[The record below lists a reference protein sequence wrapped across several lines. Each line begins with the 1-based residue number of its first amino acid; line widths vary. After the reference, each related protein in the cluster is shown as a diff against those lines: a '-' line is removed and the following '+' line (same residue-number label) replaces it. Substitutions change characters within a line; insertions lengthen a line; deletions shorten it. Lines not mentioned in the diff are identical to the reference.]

1 MIWLEEKE
9 KIIGY
14 VPMLKKEYSEEQI
27 KKMSEY
33 SRYEGWSE
41 LSILV
46 MKIQGIAYKKY
57 SCSFPFRLE
66 YGSDAKRLVDV
77 SSNFDFECFLLP
89 SDPIIIEH
97 YIPQI
102 FEVFKNLTF
111 YKVEEYSSE
120 QMSEK
125 IETAK
130 REIEQLISEKTL
142 VAINYDIEYF
152 LANAK
157 RTTERLGELQKIFAN
172 KGYTLSSSLFENA
185 NPEILKQIYEKRET
199 KITLEKTD

>member
-1 MIWLEEKE
+1 MIWLEEKG
-9 KIIGY
+9 KIVGY
-14 VPMLKKEYSEEQI
+14 VPMLKKEYSEQEI
-27 KKMSEY
+27 KQMSEY
-33 SRYEGWSE
+33 SCYQGWSE

-46 MKIQGIAYKKY
+46 MQIQGIAYKKY
-57 SCSFPFRLE
+57 SCSFPYRLE

-89 SDPIIIEH
+89 SDSTIIKH

-111 YKVEEYSSE
+111 YKVEEYSRK

-142 VAINYDIEYF
+142 SAINHDIENT
-152 LANAK
+152 LNNVK
-157 RTTERLGELQKIFAN
+157 RVTERLSKLQRLFES
-172 KGYTLSSSLFENA
+172 KGYKLNHTLFEDA
-185 NPEILKQIYEKRET
+185 DSEILKQIYEERET
-199 KITLEKTD
+199 KITFEKRD